1 MSKLKKTLARLTAV
15 CIVLPLVLAA
25 AAGCRPKDN
34 QEEEMTD
41 QPLVI
46 RATEDAIVFE
56 GLLQNRDADVVR
68 VASYETYSEDN
79 PGTVEAVG
87 VTGQYRAQAERYAA
101 DGWDKAYDRY
111 YLVKDGR
118 ALIGPLHVT
127 RMESRWDYARPKPAS
142 KKGLQVQAI
151 DDAQNLGVSHAGL
164 NYSILQIM
172 YPDGQADPNNSI
184 AFTSGGKTYYFRKDV
199 VESYDNDIRSLS
211 DNGMEV
217 TLICLLWGSMV
228 NLGPSQLVHPGY
240 QGAAGGQGR
249 GEIAGYNM
257 TDHDGVAYFAAAMEF
272 TAQRYSRPDQAYGRA
287 LNYVIGNE
295 VSTAYIWYNCGE
307 LDRET
312 FIDQY
317 TRALRTAYV
326 AVGKYYANANILLS
340 LDHIW
345 NDTAYRFLGIG
356 TEDLTVYKG
365 KDIFDGVSRLSREQG
380 DFPWGVAYHPYPQN
394 LFYPKFWETDIVEDQ
409 YGPITSKEFTTRKI
423 TFYNLE
429 VLVEYL
435 RQQEHLY
442 QGSMR
447 RIYLTEQGFNTLD
460 PDGMQDQSEQAAAY
474 AYAYYKVKFLDGIE
488 AFILHRHIDCLP
500 ESGLNLGLWTRYQ
513 DSTVSPRTKK
523 QSYDVFKYI
532 DTERSLEY
540 TEGYLKYIK
549 IDGKVPDS
557 WSELIPGFDESR
569 LADRELPYEPYG
581 ETVSSAQTPDLERA
595 VFGGEGLGGWYACD
609 YATSAAAESEREVKI
624 NYRAVEFAGGEYAS
638 RGIMKKYD
646 TPLDMSAANSF
657 VASVWVPLAETPG
670 AESLF
675 TLRIY
680 SGSHWLSCTVP
691 LRGNAWN
698 YIAVEL
704 DGWEYRNAI
713 DRIKIWYHTD
723 TVSNAVYTGWFSVK
737 DMGFKR

>member
-1 MSKLKKTLARLTAV
+1 MYSLKKAIARVAAICLL
-15 CIVLPLVLAA
+15 LPLAA
-25 AAGCRPKDN
+25 AILAGCRLQPGK
-34 QEEEMTD
+34 EVEMTN

-46 RATEDAIVFE
+46 RAAERTIIFE
-56 GLLQNRDADVVR
+56 GLLQNRDADIVR
-68 VASYETYSEDN
+68 VPSYQTWSPEN
-79 PGTVEAVG
+79 PGVVEAAG
-87 VTGQYRAQAERYAA
+87 VTGQYRTEVPRSAA

-118 ALIGPLHVT
+118 ALLGPLHVT
-127 RMESRWDYARPKPAS
+127 EVEAEWDYVRPKAMS

-172 YPDGQADPNNSI
+172 YPDGQVDQNNAI
-184 AFTSGGKTYYFRKDV
+184 AYTSGGKTYYFRKNV
-199 VESYDNDIRSLS
+199 VEAYDNDIRSLS

-228 NLGPSQLVHPGY
+228 SLGPSQLVHPGY

-257 TDHDGVAYFAAAMEF
+257 TDRQGIACFAAAMEF

-307 LDRET
+307 VARED

-317 TRALRTAYV
+317 TRALRTAYI
-326 AVGKYYANANILLS
+326 AVGKYYAHANILMS

-356 TEDLTVYKG
+356 TEDRTVYKG
-365 KDIFDGVSRLSREQG
+365 KDIFDGVSKLSREQG

-394 LFYPKFWETDIVEDQ
+394 LFYPKFWETDTAEDQ
-409 YGPITSKEFTTRKI
+409 YGPVTSKGFDTRKI

-435 RQQEHLY
+435 KQSEHRY
-442 QGSMR
+442 AGGMR
-447 RIYLTEQGFNTLD
+447 RIYLTEQGFNTLN
-460 PDGMQDQSEQAAAY
+460 PDSAQDQAEQAAAY
-474 AYAYYKVKFLDGIE
+474 AYAYYKVKFLEGIE

-513 DSTVSPRTKK
+513 ESSGSPRTKK
-523 QSYDVFKYI
+523 QIYQVFQYI
-532 DTERSLEY
+532 DTELSLDY
-540 TEGYLKYIK
+540 TQGYLKYIR
-549 IDGKVPDS
+549 IDGKVQTD
-557 WSELIPGFDESR
+557 WKDLIPGFDASR
-569 LADRELPYEPYG
+569 LADRELPFEPYG
-581 ETVSSAQTPDLERA
+581 ETHSEMQAPDLGHADFSGAE
-595 VFGGEGLGGWYACD
+595 LDGWYACD
-609 YATSAAAESEREVKI
+609 YATNATSEDGSTLKI
-624 NYRAVEFAGGEYAS
+624 DYRAVEYAGGEYAA
-638 RGIMKKYD
+638 RGIMKRYAQ
-646 TPLDMSAANSF
+646 PLDMSRAGRF
-657 VASVWVPLAETPG
+657 VASVWVPQTGLPG
-670 AESLF
+670 SESLV
-675 TLRIY
+675 TVRLY

-691 LRGNAWN
+691 LRAGAWN
-698 YIAVEL
+698 YVSVPL
-704 DGWEYRNAI
+704 HDWQHRNAI
-713 DRIKIWYHTD
+713 DRIKLWYHTD
-723 TVSNAVYTGWFSVK
+723 TVSNAAYSGSFYVREL
-737 DMGFKR
+737 GFQR